1 MGRMKTFRTIPL
13 AVLLSALCACSS
25 LWDATKEHVF
35 GVEKRSLLVSRVT
48 GAKKAQEETQEVF
61 KDALEEFG
69 SVVRYDGGDLEKE
82 YRRMDAAYGRCAAK
96 AETLHDRID
105 DVERV
110 SKGLFKEWAK
120 ENKEYGNE
128 DYRKRS
134 EEQLAATKKSCKEM
148 VDAMRRAEAKV
159 APVLA
164 VFRDQVLFL
173 KHNLNAAALNSL
185 AGEKAKVE
193 ADVAS
198 LIEEMNRAIAES
210 EAFIEKME
218 R

>member
-1 MGRMKTFRTIPL
+1 
-13 AVLLSALCACSS
+13 
-25 LWDATKEHVF
+25 
-35 GVEKRSLLVSRVT
+35 
-48 GAKKAQEETQEVF
+48 
-61 KDALEEFG
+61 
-69 SVVRYDGGDLEKE
+69 
-82 YRRMDAAYGRCAAK
+82 
-96 AETLHDRID
+96 
-105 DVERV
+105 
-110 SKGLFKEWAK
+110 
-120 ENKEYGNE
+120 
-128 DYRKRS
+128 
-134 EEQLAATKKSCKEM
+134 M